1 VTRMRAKG
9 TAESDMSSGSLFSTG
24 YIAGGTIAGV
34 VIAFLTFAP
43 RIVSMMDLSTHLP
56 AQWNGSIWP
65 AAAAFGLLLVVLL
78 LVGSG
83 VFTSPPPVAEVVR
96 EKRKT

>member
-1 VTRMRAKG
+1 
-9 TAESDMSSGSLFSTG
+9 
-24 YIAGGTIAGV
+24 
-34 VIAFLTFAP
+34 
-43 RIVSMMDLSTHLP
+43 MDLNNHLP

-96 EKRKT
+96 EKRKA